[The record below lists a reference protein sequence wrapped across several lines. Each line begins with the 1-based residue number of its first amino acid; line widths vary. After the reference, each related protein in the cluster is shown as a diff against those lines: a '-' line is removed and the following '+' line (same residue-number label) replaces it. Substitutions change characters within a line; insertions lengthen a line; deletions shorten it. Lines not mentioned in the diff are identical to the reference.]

1 MRHDVRMHVR
11 MGLLDKKEIEER
23 ITRMDYI
30 SLGYRVRKQRQAIHL
45 TQDRLAEKASISL
58 SFLGHIERGSR
69 KASIE
74 TLVNLA
80 NALGVSADFLL
91 QDSLDIKESP
101 FIPTVRNERQRAVLN
116 EISRLISENMDAW
129 VDD

>member
-11 MGLLDKKEIEER
+11 MGLLDKMEIEER